1 MRALVVVVMQPFI
14 QIGLQRVDAVIELLA
29 ERDLVE
35 LLQDRLV
42 EPLADAVGLGR
53 LHLSLCVIDVVDR
66 QEELEVVFVNAA
78 TIFGAA
84 IRHDPQHRQVV
95 FFVEWQHPVVE
106 QVGRGDRRL
115 GGVEFGMG
123 HLAIGVHVGLLVDP
137 ANALEGADIERV
149 LAAQITRMSGLNLA
163 AGLIVQLLLFK
174 RLNLGLGQDCAF
186 LGNLGF
192 QRLEPLFEVGQIVPQ
207 PDRPDS

>member
-14 QIGLQRVDAVIELLA
+14 QIGLQRVDAVIEFLA

-84 IRHDPQHRQVV
+84 IP
-95 FFVEWQHPVVE
+95 
-106 QVGRGDRRL
+106 
-115 GGVEFGMG
+115 
-123 HLAIGVHVGLLVDP
+123 
-137 ANALEGADIERV
+137 
-149 LAAQITRMSGLNLA
+149 S
-163 AGLIVQLLLFK
+163 
-174 RLNLGLGQDCAF
+174 
-186 LGNLGF
+186 
-192 QRLEPLFEVGQIVPQ
+192 
-207 PDRPDS
+207 